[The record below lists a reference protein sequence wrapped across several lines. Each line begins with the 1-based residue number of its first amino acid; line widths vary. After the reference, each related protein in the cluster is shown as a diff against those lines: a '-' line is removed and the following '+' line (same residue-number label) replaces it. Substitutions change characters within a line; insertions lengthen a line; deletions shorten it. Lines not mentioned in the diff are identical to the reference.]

1 MQQQQQ
7 QQQQQGQWQ
16 QQQPQGQQGQQN
28 DNSHFYSMWTSQ
40 IIGRLT
46 RDPEIKPGQKG
57 NFASITLA
65 VNQKNGETQYVDIS
79 ISESRST
86 LFNMIKTLVK
96 GRRLLAIGDVTLKSK
111 DKGGVFVDMYA
122 HDLRYMDSG
131 QGNGQGGGQQQQQ
144 QQQPAQQMPPQGQPQ
159 GQWQQQQPQGQPQ
172 GQWQQQPQG
181 APQGQWQQPQG
192 MPQHQPQGGYVPPQ
206 QPQYAPNGAPVAR

>member
-1 MQQQQQ
+1 MQ

-16 QQQPQGQQGQQN
+16 QQQPQGQQN

-46 RDPEIKPGQKG
+46 RDPEIKQGQKG
-57 NFASITLA
+57 SFASITLA
-65 VNQKNGETQYVDIS
+65 VNQKNGETQFVDIS

-86 LFNMIKTLVK
+86 LFNMVKTLAK
-96 GRRLLAIGDVTLKSK
+96 GRRVLAVGDVTLKSK

-131 QGNGQGGGQQQQQ
+131 QGGGQQQ

-172 GQWQQQPQG
+172 GAPQGQWQQQPQG

-192 MPQHQPQGGYVPPQ
+192 MPQHQAQGGYVPPQ
-206 QPQYAPNGAPVAR
+206 QQQYPQNGAPVAR